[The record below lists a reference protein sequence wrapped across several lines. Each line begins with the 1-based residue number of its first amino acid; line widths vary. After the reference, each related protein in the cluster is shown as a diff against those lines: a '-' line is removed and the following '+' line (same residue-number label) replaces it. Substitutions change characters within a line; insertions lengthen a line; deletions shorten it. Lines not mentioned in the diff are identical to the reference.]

1 MFPMGLLGGIEVIS
15 FLTGLW
21 IWGHLV
27 ASDDFS

>member
-1 MFPMGLLGGIEVIS
+1 MGLLGGIEVIS

-27 ASDDFS
+27 ASDDFL